1 MTAFGA
7 GQAGDS
13 DSYMALADAAAEL
26 GTTPEDV
33 LKRLLESPWGGGILV
48 ERRAITALAFFEK
61 PSGGG
66 GVVSK

>member
-1 MTAFGA
+1 MGLDT

-13 DSYMALADAAAEL
+13 DTYMALTDAAAEL

-33 LKRLLESPWGGGILV
+33 LKRLLDSPLGGRILV
-48 ERRAITALAFFEK
+48 ERRAITALSLFEK